1 MTTNAPIA
9 PIVPEIQ
16 GSAQLAKVSRKTLY
30 RTVLVAALLALG
42 TLGMRV
48 LENSLHLTFDKPPM
62 PLVKPLAQVKRHLGV
77 GPRYVADRPDDAMEE
92 GTLQVLGTKDYLL
105 RQYTDVT
112 KQTGQ
117 PGSILSLNVNYYAT
131 GSSTPHV
138 PEICWAG
145 SGLQEAKELRKEFT
159 VSGVHRADGTVKDIQ
174 MRMISFYTQTDNGFS
189 DGTEQK
195 SVVYK
200 NVAYLFEV
208 NGDCVATPK
217 EVISSFWK
225 ASNKHAYHTKVEVTV
240 QTPCTQ
246 DEAEKVVS
254 DFIREALPAVE
265 ECLPVKETPAAATQ
279 VAAADTGSQ
288 VNK

>member
-9 PIVPEIQ
+9 PVVPNVQ
-16 GSAQLAKVSRKTLY
+16 GLPQLAKVSRKTLY
-30 RTVLVAALLALG
+30 RTVLVAVLLALG
-42 TLGMRV
+42 TVGMRV
-48 LENSLHLTFDKPPM
+48 LENSLQLTFDKPPM
-62 PLVKPLAQVKRHLGV
+62 PLVKPLAQVKRHLGM
-77 GPRYVADRPDDAMEE
+77 GSQYVADRPDDAMEE

-117 PGSILSLNVNYYAT
+117 PGAILALNVNYYST

-145 SGLQEAKELRKEFT
+145 SGLQEAKELRRTFT
-159 VSGVHRADGTVKDIQ
+159 VKGVRRANGTVEDVR

-189 DGTEQK
+189 DSPDQK
-195 SVVYK
+195 PTVFK

-208 NGDCVATPK
+208 NGDCVSTPK

-265 ECLPVKETPAAATQ
+265 ECLPVKETPTSAAQ
-279 VAAADTGSQ
+279 VAAAGTDNQ
-288 VNK
+288 INK